1 MASIEKK
8 YEMYAF
14 QKFQLQS
21 WQKIKK
27 QKID

>member
-1 MASIEKK
+1 MAPIEKK

-27 QKID
+27 NKK